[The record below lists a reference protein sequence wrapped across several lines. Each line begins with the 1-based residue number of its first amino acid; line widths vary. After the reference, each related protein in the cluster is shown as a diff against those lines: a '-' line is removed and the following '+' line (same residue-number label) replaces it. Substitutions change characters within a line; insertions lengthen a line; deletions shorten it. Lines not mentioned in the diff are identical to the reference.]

1 MKTKK
6 EISDFL
12 DEKMK
17 QLKMELTEF
26 IESDL
31 REIIEEEERRHIQ
44 KIDDVVIEEKDYI
57 DFIYPCDVVFCK
69 KIIPKNE
76 KLVLRYMKATETI
89 VVFYK
94 DEEILDTGKLI
105 VSKDIHRKIKHRF
118 EIDYSKTRRD
128 IVFSGGGLYGL
139 ARLISLEINRV
150 NKRTY
155 FKHRYIATFIKDH
168 VRLYLRDNV
177 YFK

>member
-17 QLKMELTEF
+17 QLKIELTEF

-31 REIIEEEERRHIQ
+31 REIVEEEERRRIQ
-44 KIDDVVIEEKDYI
+44 KVDDVVIDEKDYI

-69 KIIPKNE
+69 KIIPKSE
-76 KLVLRYMKATETI
+76 KLVLRYIKDTETI

-105 VSKDIHRKIKHRF
+105 LSEVSYRKRKHRF
-118 EIDYSKTRRD
+118 EIDYSKTKRD
-128 IVFSGGGLYGL
+128 IVFTGGGVYGL
-139 ARLISLEINRV
+139 ARIICVEINRV

-155 FKHRYIATFIKDH
+155 LKHRYVATFIKDH